1 MMSLKPIG
9 ETLMLDEKS
18 SGTSEGRGSHKAQK
32 GLIRV
37 RLSLRGEVLARPLIS
52 GDFFMYPE
60 DRLWEL
66 ERDLEGCATCR
77 EEIAGKVHAFYHRSG
92 VVTPGV
98 SPEDFAEAVIR
109 AVADLR
115 KSEKH
120 STAL

>member
-1 MMSLKPIG
+1 MMNLKPLG
-9 ETLMLDEKS
+9 EVLVLDEKS

-37 RLSLRGEVLARPLIS
+37 RLSLRGEMLARPLIS

-77 EEIAGKVHAFYHRSG
+77 EEIAGRVRAFYHRSG
-92 VVTPGV
+92 VATPGV
-98 SPEDFAEAVIR
+98 NPEDFAEAVMR
-109 AVADLR
+109 AVTDSR

-120 STAL
+120 SRAL